1 MNIGIIVAEEE
12 EMLALK
18 NLMQDIREEKVYN
31 LNFIIGSVSS
41 KTCILVKCG
50 VGKVNAARTTQI
62 LIDKYAVNAVIN
74 IGSAGGVN
82 EKLNINDIVISKKLV
97 QYDFDIT
104 KVGNYEKGEICEI
117 GKYIEADKQLIN
129 LCKNAVDS
137 KEYQT
142 KIGVIASADMFCAD
156 TKIVEKVREDFN
168 AECVEMEGAAVAQ
181 VCFLDNIPFLV
192 IRGIS
197 DTPNGINGID
207 FHTHLKIVS
216 ERVAKILEKMLK

>member
-1 MNIGIIVAEEE
+1 MNIGIIAAEEE

-18 NLMQDIREEKVYN
+18 NLMKNIREEKVYN
-31 LNFIIGSVSS
+31 LNFVIGSVSG

-62 LIDKYAVNAVIN
+62 LIDKYSVDAVIN

-82 EKLNINDIVISKKLV
+82 EELNINDIVISEKLV

-104 KVGNYEKGEICEI
+104 KVGNYEKGEICEL
-117 GKYIEADKQLIN
+117 GKYIEADKRLIN
-129 LCKNAVDS
+129 LCKNAVDTE
-137 KEYQT
+137 EYQA
-142 KIGVIASADMFCAD
+142 KVGVIASADIFCAD
-156 TKIVEKVREDFN
+156 TKMAKEVREEFN
-168 AECVEMEGAAVAQ
+168 AECVEMEGAAIAQ
-181 VCFLDNIPFLV
+181 VCLLDNIPFLV

-197 DTPNGINGID
+197 DTPNGTNGID